1 MTVAEQSQSKE
12 HEMKIVVFGGTG
24 RIGSQVVDLLREEG
38 HEVVVA
44 AVPEVDALKGTGI
57 AAALAGADVAVDVTN
72 AMIFD
77 EEEIVSFFTTTS
89 RNILQGEIMAGVG
102 RHVVL
107 SIVGVDRM
115 NATSYL
121 AGKVAQERTVAEGG
135 VPYTIV
141 RATQF
146 QEFLPGIADMSTVDG
161 VVRVPP
167 ILLQPT
173 AAIDVARTVAD
184 VAVHDPGTTV
194 VEVAGPERA
203 RMSEF
208 IEEALRRA
216 DDERTVVED
225 PEALYSGVFLP
236 EDGLVPVGDA
246 RIGEISFNLR
256 GQS

>member
-1 MTVAEQSQSKE
+1 
-12 HEMKIVVFGGTG
+12 MKIVVFGGSG
-24 RIGSQVVDLLREEG
+24 RIGSQVVEMLRDDG
-38 HEVVVA
+38 HDVVVA
-44 AVPEVDALKGTGI
+44 NIPEVNAVTG
-57 AAALAGADVAVDVTN
+57 AGVADALAGADVAVDVTN

-77 EEEIVSFFTTTS
+77 EAEIVSFFTTTS
-89 RNILQGEIMAGVG
+89 RNILEGEVMAGVG

-121 AGKVAQERTVAEGG
+121 AGKVAQERTVAQSG

-146 QEFLPGIADMSTVDG
+146 QEFLPAIADMSTVDG

-173 AAIDVARTVAD
+173 AAADVARTVAD
-184 VAVHDPGTTV
+184 VAVHDPGMTV

-203 RMSEF
+203 RMADFVSA
-208 IEEALRRA
+208 ALRRA
-216 DDERTVVED
+216 DDKREVVED
-225 PEALYSGVFLP
+225 PDALYSGVFLP
-236 EDGLVPVGDA
+236 EDGLVPVGNA
-246 RIGEISFNLR
+246 RIGEISYGLY
-256 GQS
+256 GAS